1 VSSWNGTLSNPAAPV
16 LQCGCCSTHKPER
29 NGDARCDLCVAAGC
43 KKAYAGYTYR
53 AADGCPRRAKV
64 VRQARNYVRGGK

>member
-1 VSSWNGTLSNPAAPV
+1 VSSWNGTLSNPATPW
-16 LQCGCCSTHKPER
+16 LQCPCCAQRKPER
-29 NGDARCDLCVAAGC
+29 TGDARCVKCVEVGC

>member
-1 VSSWNGTLSNPAAPV
+1 V
-16 LQCGCCSTHKPER
+16 
-29 NGDARCDLCVAAGC
+29 CVAAGC

-64 VRQARNYVRGGK
+64 VRQARNYVRGGKR